1 VRAVLDTG
9 VFVSAIASRYGA
21 AGVCG
26 RIVMAAISG
35 QYASVTCPALL
46 RELEDVLRRPRFR
59 RYLSAEDVSAY
70 VALIGLVSS
79 PQPDPPPAAGLTPD
93 PKDDYLVALA
103 RSSGADYLVSG
114 DPHLADLP
122 TPRPP
127 VLRPRAFLDL
137 LEGQPEQTGTDSTA
151 PEG

>member
-21 AGVCG
+21 SGVCG
-26 RIVMAAISG
+26 RIVMAAVRG
-35 QYASVTCPALL
+35 QYGLVTCPALL
-46 RELEDVLRRPRFR
+46 QELADVLQRPRFR
-59 RYLSAEDVSAY
+59 RYLSEEEVSVY
-70 VALIGLVSS
+70 LTLVGLVGTT
-79 PQPDPPPAAGLTPD
+79 QPDPPGAAGLTPD

-122 TPRPP
+122 TPQPP

-137 LEGQPEQTGTDSTA
+137 LEGQPEQTGANRSDR
-151 PEG
+151 ED